1 MKGSTDLSYIKSIKV
16 PKVVKHVGDLNEAT
30 VDGKTKVYRQDRIYF
45 EGHGLVKCASYDNHF
60 CFDYKSKKIGA
71 WTPVCTCG
79 SPAGIVGY
87 NAYKQDAS
95 PTTSMESTNP
105 GEMIVCLSHAQTGR
119 HADGST

>member
-1 MKGSTDLSYIKSIKV
+1 MKSSTDLSYIKSIKV

-30 VDGKTKVYRQDRIYF
+30 VDGRVKVHRTDRIYF
-45 EGHGLVKCASYDNHF
+45 EGHGLVKCAPYDNHF
-60 CFDYKSKKIGA
+60 VFDYKSKKIGA

-95 PTTSMESTNP
+95 PTTKDESSNP
-105 GEMIVCLSHAQTGR
+105 GELIVCLSHAQTGK